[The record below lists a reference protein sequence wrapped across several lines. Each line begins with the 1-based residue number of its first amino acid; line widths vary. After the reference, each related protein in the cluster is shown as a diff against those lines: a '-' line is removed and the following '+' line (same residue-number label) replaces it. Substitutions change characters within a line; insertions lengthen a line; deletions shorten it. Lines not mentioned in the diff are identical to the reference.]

1 VSSTR
6 ESFQLEDEMS
16 VMVVTKFDV
25 PASTLEEMVNG
36 RHGETVLQLRE
47 SAVTA
52 GAIRHVFAE
61 DTDGKLMVVDEW
73 PSEEAFRAFFA
84 NQPAI
89 QQLMADAGVTGPPNT
104 TTYRILDAP
113 DRI

>member
-1 VSSTR
+1 
-6 ESFQLEDEMS
+6 MS
-16 VMVVTKFDV
+16 VMVVTKFDA
-25 PASTLEEMVNG
+25 PASALEELVTG
-36 RHGETVLQLRE
+36 RHKETVLQLRDA
-47 SAVTA
+47 AVAA

-73 PSEEAFRAFFA
+73 PSLEAFQAFFGT
-84 NQPAI
+84 QPAI
-89 QQLMADAGVTGPPNT
+89 QQLVADAGVTGPPTT

>member
-1 VSSTR
+1 
-6 ESFQLEDEMS
+6 MS
-16 VMVVTKFDV
+16 VIVVTKFDA
-25 PASTLEEMVNG
+25 PASALEEMVNG
-36 RHGETVLQLRE
+36 RHKETVLQIRE
-47 SAVTA
+47 AAVA
-52 GAIRHVFAE
+52 GGCIRHVFAE

-73 PSEEAFRAFFA
+73 PSQEAFQAFFA

-89 QQLMADAGVTGPPNT
+89 QQLAADAGVTSPPTT

>member
-1 VSSTR
+1 
-6 ESFQLEDEMS
+6 MS
-16 VMVVTKFDV
+16 VMVVTKFDA
-25 PASTLEEMVNG
+25 PASALEEMVTG
-36 RHGETVLQLRE
+36 RHKETVLQLRE
-47 SAVTA
+47 AAVAA

-73 PSEEAFRAFFA
+73 PSEDAFRAFFD

-89 QQLMADAGVTGPPNT
+89 QQLAADAGVTSPPTT

>member
-1 VSSTR
+1 
-6 ESFQLEDEMS
+6 MS
-16 VMVVTKFDV
+16 VMVVTKFDA
-25 PASTLEEMVNG
+25 PASALEQMVTG
-36 RHGETVLQLRE
+36 KHRETVLQLRE
-47 SAVTA
+47 AAVAA
-52 GAIRHVFAE
+52 GAIRHVFVE

-73 PSEEAFRAFFA
+73 PSEDAFRAFFD

-89 QQLMADAGVTGPPNT
+89 RQLAADAGVTSPPTT

>member
-1 VSSTR
+1 
-6 ESFQLEDEMS
+6 MS
-16 VMVVTKFDV
+16 VIVVTKFDAS
-25 PASTLEEMVNG
+25 ASTLEEMVAG
-36 RHGETVLQLRE
+36 RHKETVLQIRE
-47 SAVTA
+47 AAVAA

-73 PSEEAFRAFFA
+73 PSEDAFHAFFA

-89 QQLMADAGVTGPPNT
+89 QQLVADAGVTSPPT
-104 TTYRILDAP
+104 TSIYRILDSP